1 MRTCRRSRRYD
12 PPHSTLPRLC
22 FHLLTESAP
31 WRCVQDRPSSRA
43 SASSGSSAAAGGTGT
58 GSRRSSGSRGSRQ
71 GQITSRRKGRV
82 TQASSSSAIALHRA
96 QMREKDAEIEQLK
109 AKVAALERAAS
120 ISDLQTA
127 REAAAAADSSVAAAW
142 GRVEEARKACDHAES
157 EAKKEEAAQAR
168 AQREVASLQKRLGA
182 DRPATAP
189 TSSTTSTAGQ

>member
-1 MRTCRRSRRYD
+1 M
-12 PPHSTLPRLC
+12 
-22 FHLLTESAP
+22 
-31 WRCVQDRPSSRA
+31 
-43 SASSGSSAAAGGTGT
+43 
-58 GSRRSSGSRGSRQ
+58 
-71 GQITSRRKGRV
+71 

-127 REAAAAADSSVAAAW
+127 RSAAAAADSSVAAAW

-168 AQREVASLQKRLGA
+168 AQREVAALQQRLGA

-189 TSSTTSTAGQ
+189 TSSTTGTTGQ